1 LTTANL
7 LEIPQSHAVLRPLL
21 PSLGNLVHD
30 KKEKVRLAAVK
41 LLRRVK
47 QTRGIHFYHVVP
59 VEHLCARLSEEAAHK
74 DPKSA
79 VNKELTAL
87 MLSSYFPQGAD
98 VTAGDQIQR
107 TIAFLLTNP
116 LAAAAFYANL
126 ADFLEVESVA
136 KFIVMLLAC
145 VKSAVQTDQAE
156 QAKRIETKKKRRRAN
171 APSDEQDT
179 NSQKLSAANTDLMV
193 GLVETI
199 HTLIESVNS
208 ALDEPDNK
216 PSKNLVHDRFREA
229 DLLNALAHFEQRGND
244 SHSATCG
251 EGAPLEK
258 NLRICRALLCC
269 IAFVPKKIIPGV
281 EDFIADSLRGISSDE
296 TISPSYALSH
306 LALLARWGLEVDIA
320 SAIAS
325 SIEMVVKD
333 GLNLTLLSPTTHH
346 GSNSDKL
353 KPDYR
358 KKKFGQKSAAL
369 LPDFSA
375 RFALGILHV
384 VLSGNDS
391 CALYIRGKILASNK
405 ARTVIDAVLLK
416 ALQFAERIL
425 SNHPVSKDPYLRL
438 NFTLNQIWSLILST
452 ARSTMTRCMTWT
464 HV

>member
-1 LTTANL
+1 MFCPIDAVLDHASDATSPAVREQALMTTAIL

-59 VEHLCARLSEEAAHK
+59 VEHLCARLSEEAAHR

-107 TIAFLLTNP
+107 TIAFLLTDP
-116 LAAAAFYANL
+116 LAAASFYANL
-126 ADFLEVESVA
+126 PDFLEVESVA

-156 QAKRIETKKKRRRAN
+156 QAKRTETKKKRRRAN
-171 APSDEQDT
+171 ATSDEQDT
-179 NSQKLSAANTDLMV
+179 DSQKLSAANTDLMV

-199 HTLIESVNS
+199 HTLIESVSS

-216 PSKNLVHDRFREA
+216 PSRKLVHDRFREA
-229 DLLNALAHFEQRGND
+229 DLLNALTHFEQRGND
-244 SHSATCG
+244 GQSATSS
-251 EGAPLEK
+251 ERAQLEK
-258 NLRICRALLCC
+258 NFRICRAILCC
-269 IAFVPKKIIPGV
+269 IAFVPKKIFPGV
-281 EDFIADSLRGISSDE
+281 EDFIADSLRGIAGDDNC
-296 TISPSYALSH
+296 SPSYALSQ
-306 LALLARWGLEVDIA
+306 LALLARWGLEDDIA

-333 GLNLTLLSPTTHH
+333 GLNLTLLSPTSHH
-346 GSNSDKL
+346 GSNSDHL
-353 KPDYR
+353 KSDNR

-369 LPDFSA
+369 LPEFSA
-375 RFALGILHV
+375 RFAFEILHV

-391 CALYIRGKILASNK
+391 CALYIRGKILASNE

-425 SNHPVSKDPYLRL
+425 STQPVSTDLYLR
-438 NFTLNQIWSLILST
+438 SMS
-452 ARSTMTRCMTWT
+452 R
-464 HV
+464 